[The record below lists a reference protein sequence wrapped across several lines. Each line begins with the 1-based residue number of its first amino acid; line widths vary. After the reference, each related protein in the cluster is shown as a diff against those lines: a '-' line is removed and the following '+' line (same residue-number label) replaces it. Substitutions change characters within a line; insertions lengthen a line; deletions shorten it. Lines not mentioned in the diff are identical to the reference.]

1 MACQGGCI
9 CGPATIENGM
19 KVKAK
24 MAKENLPLKDKT
36 IASTLEA
43 FDFSDIDLHH

>member
-1 MACQGGCI
+1 
-9 CGPATIENGM
+9 M